1 MVGSRGLHLSGGQR
15 QRLAIARALIRR
27 AKLILLDEPTSAL
40 DTISEQVSTNKYETK
55 RWSIFI

>member
-1 MVGSRGLHLSGGQR
+1 MVGSRDFHLSGGR
-15 QRLAIARALIRR
+15 RERLAIARALIRR

-55 RWSIFI
+55 RWSVFI

>member
-1 MVGSRGLHLSGGQR
+1 MVGSRGLHLSGRER

-27 AKLILLDEPTSAL
+27 AKLILLDELTSAL

-55 RWSIFI
+55 RWSAFI